1 MTYRILVVDD
11 ELPALGEMEDML
23 GEEPLAGE
31 ITLFSHAQQ
40 ALEWALQHEPDIVLL
55 DIQMP
60 GITGLAFAEQ
70 LLEQKPMIEVVFVTA
85 YNQYA
90 IQAFELSAVDYIL
103 KPVKPERLQ
112 LSINRIHRRRSGK
125 TILENEQVSS
135 VGGVYEQHSSE
146 SSSTPS
152 AALLESNGPRIYSL
166 GRLEIHAQAGLVK
179 WRTLKVEELFA
190 YLLYKDSV
198 SLDQIITD
206 IFPNSDPDKAKQYVH
221 TCVYQLRRA
230 VAEREL
236 QEHIHVSFRDRMYR
250 LVLTDIWHDRDELM
264 NLPSLLTNI
273 EKWEEKLTLYR
284 GDWCE
289 GLDNLWMSVHRE
301 ELRERFIWLMEDA
314 VSHLKKQGDYRK
326 AITYARKLLHF
337 EPWNEDYALQMVECY
352 IEVGEKAKAKSFV
365 QEYKE
370 QYERELG
377 ESLPIDWYDYVAKLL
392 KEEYEMNS

>member
-11 ELPALGEMEDML
+11 ELPALGEMEDIL
-23 GEEPLAGE
+23 KDEPLAGD

-40 ALEWALQHEPDIVLL
+40 ALEWALHNEPDIVLL

-90 IQAFELSAVDYIL
+90 VQAFELSAIDYIL

-112 LSINRIHRRRSGK
+112 RALSRIHRR
-125 TILENEQVSS
+125 
-135 VGGVYEQHSSE
+135 HSSITSRE
-146 SSSTPS
+146 KLQPLLRKEDVQQQMADLSSIPIVPVAKSMVPS
-152 AALLESNGPRIYSL
+152 IYSL
-166 GRLEIHAQAGLVK
+166 GQLQIQSPAGLVK

-190 YLLYKDSV
+190 YLLYKSAV

-206 IFPNSDPDKAKQYVH
+206 VFPNSDPDKAKQYVH

-230 VAEREL
+230 LAEKEL

-250 LVLTDIWHDRDELM
+250 LLLTDVWHDRDELL
-264 NLPSLLTNI
+264 NLQTQQSSV
-273 EKWEEKLTLYR
+273 EELEDKLALYR

-301 ELRERFIWLMEDA
+301 ELRERFLWLMQDMIN
-314 VSHLKKQGDYRK
+314 HMKKQGDYRK
-326 AITYARKLLHF
+326 AIPCVRKLLSL
-337 EPWNEDYALQMVECY
+337 EPWNEDYAMQMVQIY
-352 IEVGEKAKAKSFV
+352 VDSGEKAKAKGFIL
-365 QEYKE
+365 EFKE
-370 QYERELG
+370 QFERELG
-377 ESLPIDWYDYVAKLL
+377 EALSHEWDEHVSQLFN
-392 KEEYEMNS
+392 EEHDLNF